1 LYSAR
6 PLLRLGGDATNIQ
19 EAGMI
24 GKALTPRLAVAGQI
38 TPADVARIA
47 AEGYTAILN
56 NRPDG
61 EEPGQPPAAEVEAA
75 ARAAGLAYIHQPVVG
90 TNITAADVETFGRL
104 LEETPGRILAHC
116 RTGTRCTML
125 WLLSQSGK
133 QPADAL
139 LATARQAGYD
149 LEALRP
155 RLAP

>member
-1 LYSAR
+1 
-6 PLLRLGGDATNIQ
+6 
-19 EAGMI
+19 MI
-24 GKALTPRLAVAGQI
+24 GKPLTPKLAVASQI
-38 TPADVARIA
+38 TPAEVARIA
-47 AEGYTAILN
+47 AEGYTAIIN

-61 EEPGQPPAAEVEAA
+61 EEPGQPRAAEVEAA

-90 TNITAADVETFGRL
+90 TNLTAVDIETFGRL

>member
-1 LYSAR
+1 
-6 PLLRLGGDATNIQ
+6 
-19 EAGMI
+19 MI
-24 GKALTPRLAVAGQI
+24 GKPLTPKLAVASQI
-38 TPADVARIA
+38 TPAEVARIA
-47 AEGYTAILN
+47 AEGYTAIIN

-61 EEPGQPPAAEVEAA
+61 EEPGQPRAAEVEAA

-90 TNITAADVETFGRL
+90 TNITAADVETFSRL

>member
-1 LYSAR
+1 
-6 PLLRLGGDATNIQ
+6 
-19 EAGMI
+19 MI

-139 LATARQAGYD
+139 LATAREAGYD

>member
-1 LYSAR
+1 
-6 PLLRLGGDATNIQ
+6 
-19 EAGMI
+19 MI
-24 GKALTPRLAVAGQI
+24 GKPLTPKLAVASQI
-38 TPADVARIA
+38 TPAEVARIA
-47 AEGYTAILN
+47 AEGYTAIIN

-61 EEPGQPPAAEVEAA
+61 EEPGQPRAAEVEAA

-104 LEETPGRILAHC
+104 LDETPGRILAHC

>member
-1 LYSAR
+1 
-6 PLLRLGGDATNIQ
+6 
-19 EAGMI
+19 MI
-24 GKALTPRLAVAGQI
+24 GKALTPKLAVASQI
-38 TPADVARIA
+38 TPADVTRIA
-47 AEGYTAILN
+47 AEGYTAIIN

-75 ARAAGLAYIHQPVVG
+75 ARAAGLAYLHQPVVG
-90 TNITAADVETFGRL
+90 SNLSATDVDTFGRL
-104 LEETPGRILAHC
+104 IEETPGKILAHC

-125 WLLSQSGK
+125 WVLSQSGR

-149 LEALRP
+149 LEMLRP